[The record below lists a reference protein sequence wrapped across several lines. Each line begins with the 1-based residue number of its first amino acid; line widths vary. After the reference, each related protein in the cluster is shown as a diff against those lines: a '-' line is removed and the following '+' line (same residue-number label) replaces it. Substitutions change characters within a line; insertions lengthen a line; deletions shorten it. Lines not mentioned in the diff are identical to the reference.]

1 MKPLLN
7 KTIKPFL
14 IYVLIIFMV
23 SVPVYYF
30 VIDNIWKSELDEH
43 NKMAAFAVQYNFNR
57 LKLSD
62 VELEKNIELWNQVQP
77 NSKLQKVGSDDD
89 LKNRIYT
96 ETNKNIFIQS
106 QEPDRFRILSTV
118 VYINKKPYRL
128 TTQTNIE
135 ESGETIGVIII
146 MTVFFFILIVVGL
159 LLLTKKLSNSIWKPF
174 QNTLAQL
181 KKFNLTKQTEL
192 IFEPTDTL
200 EFTELND
207 SLQKLIA
214 QNVNVF
220 KSQKEFTEN
229 ASHELQTP
237 LAILK
242 NKLDILLQSEG
253 LTEKQYHIA
262 EEMHTALN
270 RSSRIN
276 KNLLLLTKIE
286 SHQFDDTEI
295 INLTEL
301 MNQSILIFEE
311 YFEQKEMKIDT
322 QIDQTITIK
331 GNNGLV
337 EVLINNLLLN
347 AIRYTESKG
356 NINIELSKNSL
367 QISNSGHKSLNSDLV
382 FKRFIQLSQEKSG
395 SGLGLS
401 IVEKITQFHHWNIS
415 YQFEN
420 NRHIFS
426 IAF

>member
-174 QNTLAQL
+174 QNT
-181 KKFNLTKQTEL
+181 
-192 IFEPTDTL
+192 
-200 EFTELND
+200 
-207 SLQKLIA
+207 
-214 QNVNVF
+214 
-220 KSQKEFTEN
+220 
-229 ASHELQTP
+229 
-237 LAILK
+237 
-242 NKLDILLQSEG
+242 
-253 LTEKQYHIA
+253 
-262 EEMHTALN
+262 
-270 RSSRIN
+270 
-276 KNLLLLTKIE
+276 
-286 SHQFDDTEI
+286 
-295 INLTEL
+295 
-301 MNQSILIFEE
+301 
-311 YFEQKEMKIDT
+311 
-322 QIDQTITIK
+322 
-331 GNNGLV
+331 
-337 EVLINNLLLN
+337 
-347 AIRYTESKG
+347 
-356 NINIELSKNSL
+356 
-367 QISNSGHKSLNSDLV
+367 
-382 FKRFIQLSQEKSG
+382 
-395 SGLGLS
+395 
-401 IVEKITQFHHWNIS
+401 
-415 YQFEN
+415 
-420 NRHIFS
+420 
-426 IAF
+426 

>member
-207 SLQKLIA
+207 SL
-214 QNVNVF
+214 
-220 KSQKEFTEN
+220 N

-322 QIDQTITIK
+322 QIDQNITIK